1 MSIKQSVAHG
11 CTRGVRDTSKEA
23 RIGSPVGSV
32 GDTMRSDASSRERD
46 GAPVYVED
54 EPSSALDGDDEQQP
68 WVQPELYI
76 TTRAFRKDRSFIGR
90 LPSSAKDALYTG
102 GVCHYLALY
111 RSERG
116 ELWQFDFGPFGGDVA
131 SRFLND
137 TGVASGQRDGGS
149 GGATPGHV
157 REKPIDEIPDGGG
170 TYLVGSTDLTLDEI
184 REFNSG
190 RNTMYSVNK
199 NDCRHYVN
207 DLCEHG
213 AGVENVCSKY
223 IRGEVWGKK
232 ILSPVDESGENALD
246 QERRR
251 RATELA
257 VLLPIL
263 AVTDLDYVPIW
274 DRVGQASTAA
284 ILFGVGVRCIPPA
297 LMAAAASVAA
307 RVGGATASSAA
318 STGATI
324 GVAAAKAGTAVEAG
338 TILMRVASAAQP
350 LVAPLSRRLITT
362 GAGVVGGCRED
373 IAQNVKRGQERAKR
387 ALASFR
393 GTLLK
398 REGDVAVPKGRSA
411 SVVPTVGWAGG
422 KLASSAS
429 NQRK

>member
-1 MSIKQSVAHG
+1 M
-11 CTRGVRDTSKEA
+11 RDTSKEA

-32 GDTMRSDASSRERD
+32 GDMMRSDASSRERD

-263 AVTDLDYVPIW
+263 AVTDLDFVPIW

-324 GVAAAKAGTAVEAG
+324 GVAAANAKSLGLCDRVLFHQHSFCDDLSNFGDFDIILSNPPYIPTLDIAGLEVDVRDFDPALALDGGIDGMTCWRGLLPRLGE
-338 TILMRVASAAQP
+338 
-350 LVAPLSRRLITT
+350 PLSDQ
-362 GAGVVGGCRED
+362 GAAFVEIG
-373 IAQNVKRGQERAKR
+373 RGQEANCP
-387 ALASFR
+387 A
-393 GTLLK
+393 GIQ
-398 REGDVAVPKGRSA
+398 REFGACQQPS
-411 SVVPTVGWAGG
+411 
-422 KLASSAS
+422 
-429 NQRK
+429 